1 MIHSNNRKWF
11 FDSNKY
17 DPTIVFHLLLLS
29 KVNDI
34 VAGIRVPSKLKKK
47 LEDYYEYTVNSE
59 SDRANTLSALGS
71 LLPQTMVRI
80 MKFLVDWRSKV
91 FWGN

>member
-1 MIHSNNRKWF
+1 
-11 FDSNKY
+11 
-17 DPTIVFHLLLLS
+17 
-29 KVNDI
+29 VNDI

-71 LLPQTMVRI
+71 LLPQTMLDEMNR
-80 MKFLVDWRSKV
+80 L
-91 FWGN
+91 